1 MTDTEKTEIKKISLE
16 QFVKDH
22 YQMFTV
28 LGVFGGLTALF
39 VRLEN
44 AAYLSFMSFLI
55 FILLNLDLWVKFPKS
70 EEAGLSLKIFEG
82 LLQFLW
88 IFVAVYLVQAYPD
101 YVAAL
106 MPTFFMFI
114 FGGIF
119 LYVFN
124 KFKLFEP
131 IRKISPPFRR
141 RSTIIRMAI
150 GMSIMVGIILLSIAL
165 GSLIGELFKDYFKYP
180 PTA

>member
-1 MTDTEKTEIKKISLE
+1 MGETGKTEIRKISLE
-16 QFVKDH
+16 QFIIDH

-44 AAYLSFMSFLI
+44 AAYLSFLSFVI
-55 FILLNLDLWVKFPKS
+55 FVFLNLDLWVKFPKS
-70 EEAGLSLKIFEG
+70 EKASLSLKVFEG

-88 IFVAVYLVQAYPD
+88 ILVAVYLIQAYPD

-119 LYVFN
+119 LYTFN

-131 IRKISPPFRR
+131 IRKITPPFRQ

-150 GMSIMVGIILLSIAL
+150 GMAIIITIILVSIFL
-165 GSLIGELFKDYFKYP
+165 GSLVGGLIKDYFKYP

>member
-1 MTDTEKTEIKKISLE
+1 MIDRETKIKKISIE
-16 QFVKDH
+16 QFIKDH

-39 VRLEN
+39 VKLEN

-55 FILLNLDLWVKFPKS
+55 FILINLELWVKFPKS
-70 EEAGLSLKIFEG
+70 EEANLSLKIFEG

-88 IFVAVYLVQAYPD
+88 ILVAVYLVQAYPD

-106 MPTFFMFI
+106 MPTFFMLI

-119 LYVFN
+119 LYIFN
-124 KFKLFEP
+124 RFKLFEP

-141 RSTIIRMAI
+141 RSTIIRMVI
-150 GMSIMVGIILLSIAL
+150 GISVIGGVMLLSSAL
-165 GSLIGELFKDYFKYP
+165 GSLIGGWVRDYFRYTP
-180 PTA
+180 VL